1 MAKLKILF
9 LKTVYECT
17 STSHKSSIA
26 NFLEL
31 LDTNE
36 LSLILFSF
44 FFGLLLV
51 YFQRTRIAPLAF
63 YNEFIICTRGGRGHP
78 WIIKLER
85 RWRNRSKMINSLSV
99 HNFISFFSFVLDN

>member
-9 LKTVYECT
+9 LKTAYECT

-26 NFLEL
+26 NFLEY
-31 LDTNE
+31 LDTIE
-36 LSLILFSF
+36 LSLILFFFF

-51 YFQRTRIAPLAF
+51 YFQHTRIAPLAF
-63 YNEFIICTRGGRGHP
+63 YNEFIICMRGGRGHP

-85 RWRNRSKMINSLSV
+85 ICGGTGQK
-99 HNFISFFSFVLDN
+99 